1 MQYTKYIAPPKL
13 KSDFLLGGLT
23 LTELLIGLGLLFLFF
38 SVSVKMAFIYRQNPY
53 ATFVASRTAWNQK
66 EAHILPDQQLKG
78 ISILRPITTELIK
91 RENDWVAVRMA
102 TNEERE
108 KIAKGELKIY
118 EKTYFVERVVA

>member
-66 EAHILPDQQLKG
+66 EAHILHAQPIKG
-78 ISILRPITTELIK
+78 ISILPPIPTAFTK
-91 RENDWVAVRMA
+91 RQNARMA
-102 TNEERE
+102 VGRE
-108 KIAKGELKIY
+108 HN
-118 EKTYFVERVVA
+118 TTR